1 MTDLFSG
8 LTQEIISGIALGSIY
23 ALIALGFTMIFKATE
38 VVNFAQGEL
47 MMVGAYVN
55 FFFVTTFLSTTGN
68 PTAWTFL
75 VALGGSMIF
84 SVLFGYILD
93 FIINKPLKDEPIFSI
108 IMATLS
114 LAIILRAVVAIIAGP
129 ISLMP
134 FSPFGD
140 SAMSPSGSG
149 KTTLLNCISGL
160 DVPTAGEYLFDRIP
174 VTGNSEDLT
183 TFRRKN
189 VGYVFQFFNLLQDL
203 TVLENVLLIQ
213 ELSGQRNAERA
224 KEVLRLVGL
233 DSEID
238 RFPSEISGG
247 QQQRVAIAR
256 SIAKNPKLL
265 LGDEL
270 TGNLDTETSAKVM
283 DVLTEACKSEGITTV
298 MVTHDE
304 SLAKYAT
311 RVVRLDS
318 GKIQSDE
325 KVN

>member
-1 MTDLFSG
+1 MIQ
-8 LTQEIISGIALGSIY
+8 LTNVERHYVMASETIKALDGI
-23 ALIALGFTMIFKATE
+23 
-38 VVNFAQGEL
+38 
-47 MMVGAYVN
+47 
-55 FFFVTTFLSTTGN
+55 
-68 PTAWTFL
+68 
-75 VALGGSMIF
+75 
-84 SVLFGYILD
+84 
-93 FIINKPLKDEPIFSI
+93 
-108 IMATLS
+108 TLS
-114 LAIILRAVVAIIAGP
+114 IPEGERVVLLG
-129 ISLMP
+129 
-134 FSPFGD
+134 
-140 SAMSPSGSG
+140 PSGSG

-160 DVPTAGEYLFDRIP
+160 DTPTAGKYTFDGTP
-174 VTGNSEDLT
+174 VEGNSEELT

-213 ELSGQRNAERA
+213 ELSGQRDANRA

-233 DSEID
+233 QSEID

-283 DVLTEACKSEGITTV
+283 DVLTSACKKEKITTI

-311 RVVRLDS
+311 RIIRLDS
-318 GKIQSDE
+318 GKVKSDE
-325 KVN
+325 KVT

>member
-1 MTDLFSG
+1 MIQLNKVRRHYVMASETIRALD
-8 LTQEIISGIALGSIY
+8 GI
-23 ALIALGFTMIFKATE
+23 
-38 VVNFAQGEL
+38 
-47 MMVGAYVN
+47 
-55 FFFVTTFLSTTGN
+55 
-68 PTAWTFL
+68 
-75 VALGGSMIF
+75 
-84 SVLFGYILD
+84 
-93 FIINKPLKDEPIFSI
+93 
-108 IMATLS
+108 TLS
-114 LAIILRAVVAIIAGP
+114 IKEGERIILLG
-129 ISLMP
+129 
-134 FSPFGD
+134 
-140 SAMSPSGSG
+140 PSGSG

-160 DVPTAGEYLFDRIP
+160 DTPTSGAYLFDEIP

-213 ELSGQRNAERA
+213 ELSGQRDVNRA
-224 KEVLRLVGL
+224 KEVLKLVGL
-233 DSEID
+233 EGEID

-283 DVLTEACKSEGITTV
+283 DVLTEACKKENITTV

-318 GKIQSDE
+318 GKIKSDE
-325 KVN
+325 QVN

>member
-1 MTDLFSG
+1 MIQLNNVHRHYVMASETIRALDG
-8 LTQEIISGIALGSIY
+8 ITLTIKE
-23 ALIALGFTMIFKATE
+23 
-38 VVNFAQGEL
+38 GER
-47 MMVGAYVN
+47 
-55 FFFVTTFLSTTGN
+55 
-68 PTAWTFL
+68 
-75 VALGGSMIF
+75 
-84 SVLFGYILD
+84 
-93 FIINKPLKDEPIFSI
+93 
-108 IMATLS
+108 
-114 LAIILRAVVAIIAGP
+114 IILLG
-129 ISLMP
+129 
-134 FSPFGD
+134 
-140 SAMSPSGSG
+140 PSGSG

-160 DVPTAGEYLFDRIP
+160 DVPTAGEYLFNRIP

-213 ELSGQRNAERA
+213 ELSGQRDVNRA
-224 KEVLRLVGL
+224 KEVLSLVGL
-233 DSEID
+233 EDEID

-283 DVLTEACKSEGITTV
+283 NVLTEACKKENITTI

-311 RVVRLDS
+311 RAIHLDS
-318 GKIQSDE
+318 GKIVSDE
-325 KVN
+325 RVS

>member
-1 MTDLFSG
+1 MIQLNKVRRHYVMASETIRALD
-8 LTQEIISGIALGSIY
+8 GI
-23 ALIALGFTMIFKATE
+23 
-38 VVNFAQGEL
+38 
-47 MMVGAYVN
+47 
-55 FFFVTTFLSTTGN
+55 
-68 PTAWTFL
+68 
-75 VALGGSMIF
+75 
-84 SVLFGYILD
+84 
-93 FIINKPLKDEPIFSI
+93 
-108 IMATLS
+108 TLS
-114 LAIILRAVVAIIAGP
+114 IKEGERIILLG
-129 ISLMP
+129 
-134 FSPFGD
+134 
-140 SAMSPSGSG
+140 PSGSG

-160 DVPTAGEYLFDRIP
+160 DTPTSGEYLFDGIP

-213 ELSGQRNAERA
+213 ELSGQRDVNRA
-224 KEVLRLVGL
+224 REVLSLVGL
-233 DSEID
+233 EGEID

-283 DVLTEACKSEGITTV
+283 NVLTEACKKENITTI

-311 RVVRLDS
+311 RAIHLDS
-318 GKIQSDE
+318 GKIVSDE
-325 KVN
+325 RVS

>member
-1 MTDLFSG
+1 MIQLNDVHRHYVMASETIRALD
-8 LTQEIISGIALGSIY
+8 GI
-23 ALIALGFTMIFKATE
+23 
-38 VVNFAQGEL
+38 
-47 MMVGAYVN
+47 
-55 FFFVTTFLSTTGN
+55 
-68 PTAWTFL
+68 
-75 VALGGSMIF
+75 
-84 SVLFGYILD
+84 
-93 FIINKPLKDEPIFSI
+93 
-108 IMATLS
+108 TLS
-114 LAIILRAVVAIIAGP
+114 IQEGERIILLG
-129 ISLMP
+129 
-134 FSPFGD
+134 
-140 SAMSPSGSG
+140 PSGSG

-160 DVPTAGEYLFDRIP
+160 DPPTSGEYLFDGIP

-213 ELSGQRNAERA
+213 ELSGQRDVNRA
-224 KEVLRLVGL
+224 KEVLSLVGL
-233 DSEID
+233 EGEID

-283 DVLTEACKSEGITTV
+283 NVLTEACKKENITTI

-311 RVVRLDS
+311 RAIHLDS
-318 GKIQSDE
+318 GKIVSDE
-325 KVN
+325 QVS

>member
-1 MTDLFSG
+1 MIQLNNVHRHYVMTSETIRALNG
-8 LTQEIISGIALGSIY
+8 ITLTIKE
-23 ALIALGFTMIFKATE
+23 
-38 VVNFAQGEL
+38 GER
-47 MMVGAYVN
+47 
-55 FFFVTTFLSTTGN
+55 
-68 PTAWTFL
+68 
-75 VALGGSMIF
+75 
-84 SVLFGYILD
+84 
-93 FIINKPLKDEPIFSI
+93 
-108 IMATLS
+108 
-114 LAIILRAVVAIIAGP
+114 IILLG
-129 ISLMP
+129 
-134 FSPFGD
+134 
-140 SAMSPSGSG
+140 PSGSG

-160 DVPTAGEYLFDRIP
+160 DTPTSGEYLFDGIS

-213 ELSGQRNAERA
+213 ELSGQRDVNRA
-224 KEVLRLVGL
+224 KEVLSLVGL
-233 DSEID
+233 EGEID

-283 DVLTEACKSEGITTV
+283 DVLTEACKKENITTI

-304 SLAKYAT
+304 SLA
-311 RVVRLDS
+311 
-318 GKIQSDE
+318 
-325 KVN
+325 

>member
-1 MTDLFSG
+1 MIQLNNVHRHYVMASETIRALD
-8 LTQEIISGIALGSIY
+8 GI
-23 ALIALGFTMIFKATE
+23 
-38 VVNFAQGEL
+38 
-47 MMVGAYVN
+47 
-55 FFFVTTFLSTTGN
+55 
-68 PTAWTFL
+68 
-75 VALGGSMIF
+75 
-84 SVLFGYILD
+84 
-93 FIINKPLKDEPIFSI
+93 
-108 IMATLS
+108 TLS
-114 LAIILRAVVAIIAGP
+114 IKEGERIILLG
-129 ISLMP
+129 
-134 FSPFGD
+134 
-140 SAMSPSGSG
+140 PSGSG

-160 DVPTAGEYLFDRIP
+160 DVPTAGEYLFDGIP

-213 ELSGQRNAERA
+213 ELSGQRNVNRA
-224 KEVLRLVGL
+224 KEVLSLVGL
-233 DSEID
+233 EGEID

-283 DVLTEACKSEGITTV
+283 NVLTEACKKENITTV

-311 RVVRLDS
+311 RVIRLDS
-318 GKIQSDE
+318 GKVKSDE
-325 KVN
+325 RVS

>member
-1 MTDLFSG
+1 MIQ
-8 LTQEIISGIALGSIY
+8 LTNLQRHYVMASETIKALDGINLNIPAGERVVLLG
-23 ALIALGFTMIFKATE
+23 
-38 VVNFAQGEL
+38 
-47 MMVGAYVN
+47 
-55 FFFVTTFLSTTGN
+55 
-68 PTAWTFL
+68 
-75 VALGGSMIF
+75 
-84 SVLFGYILD
+84 
-93 FIINKPLKDEPIFSI
+93 
-108 IMATLS
+108 
-114 LAIILRAVVAIIAGP
+114 
-129 ISLMP
+129 
-134 FSPFGD
+134 
-140 SAMSPSGSG
+140 PSGSG
-149 KTTLLNCISGL
+149 KTTLLICISGL
-160 DVPTAGEYLFDRIP
+160 DTPTEGINTFDGNP
-174 VTGNSEDLT
+174 VLGNSEELT

-213 ELSGQRNAERA
+213 ELSGQRDITRA
-224 KEVLRLVGL
+224 KEVLNLVGL

-283 DVLTEACKSEGITTV
+283 DVLTEACKKENITTI

-311 RVVRLDS
+311 RVIRLDS
-318 GKIQSDE
+318 GKVKSDE
-325 KVN
+325 QVKSD

>member
-1 MTDLFSG
+1 MASETIKALD
-8 LTQEIISGIALGSIY
+8 GI
-23 ALIALGFTMIFKATE
+23 
-38 VVNFAQGEL
+38 
-47 MMVGAYVN
+47 
-55 FFFVTTFLSTTGN
+55 
-68 PTAWTFL
+68 
-75 VALGGSMIF
+75 
-84 SVLFGYILD
+84 
-93 FIINKPLKDEPIFSI
+93 
-108 IMATLS
+108 TLS
-114 LAIILRAVVAIIAGP
+114 IPEGERVVLLG
-129 ISLMP
+129 
-134 FSPFGD
+134 
-140 SAMSPSGSG
+140 PSGSG

-160 DVPTAGEYLFDRIP
+160 DTPTAGKYTFDGTP
-174 VTGNSEDLT
+174 VEGNSEELT

-213 ELSGQRNAERA
+213 ELSGQRDASRA

-233 DSEID
+233 QSEID

-283 DVLTEACKSEGITTV
+283 DVLTSACKKEKITTI

-311 RVVRLDS
+311 RIIHLDS
-318 GKIQSDE
+318 GKVKSDE
-325 KVN
+325 KVT

>member
-1 MTDLFSG
+1 MIQ
-8 LTQEIISGIALGSIY
+8 LTNLQRHYVMASETIKALDGITLNIPAGERVVLLG
-23 ALIALGFTMIFKATE
+23 
-38 VVNFAQGEL
+38 
-47 MMVGAYVN
+47 
-55 FFFVTTFLSTTGN
+55 
-68 PTAWTFL
+68 
-75 VALGGSMIF
+75 
-84 SVLFGYILD
+84 
-93 FIINKPLKDEPIFSI
+93 
-108 IMATLS
+108 
-114 LAIILRAVVAIIAGP
+114 
-129 ISLMP
+129 
-134 FSPFGD
+134 
-140 SAMSPSGSG
+140 PSGSG

-160 DVPTAGEYLFDRIP
+160 DTPTEGTYTFDGNP
-174 VTGNSEDLT
+174 VTGSSEELT

-213 ELSGQRNAERA
+213 ELSGQRDVNRA
-224 KEVLRLVGL
+224 KEVLNLVGL
-233 DSEID
+233 EGEID

-283 DVLTEACKSEGITTV
+283 DVLTEACKKENITTI

-311 RVVRLDS
+311 RVIRLDS
-318 GKIQSDE
+318 GKVKSDE
-325 KVN
+325 AVIPN

>member
-1 MTDLFSG
+1 MTSETIRALNG
-8 LTQEIISGIALGSIY
+8 ITLTIKE
-23 ALIALGFTMIFKATE
+23 
-38 VVNFAQGEL
+38 GER
-47 MMVGAYVN
+47 
-55 FFFVTTFLSTTGN
+55 
-68 PTAWTFL
+68 
-75 VALGGSMIF
+75 
-84 SVLFGYILD
+84 
-93 FIINKPLKDEPIFSI
+93 
-108 IMATLS
+108 
-114 LAIILRAVVAIIAGP
+114 IILLG
-129 ISLMP
+129 
-134 FSPFGD
+134 
-140 SAMSPSGSG
+140 PSGSG

-160 DVPTAGEYLFDRIP
+160 DTPTSGEYLFDGIT

-213 ELSGQRNAERA
+213 ELSGQRDVNRA
-224 KEVLRLVGL
+224 KEVLSLVGL
-233 DSEID
+233 EGEID

-283 DVLTEACKSEGITTV
+283 NVLTEACKKENITTI

-304 SLAKYAT
+304 SLEKYAT
-311 RVVRLDS
+311 RAIRLDS
-318 GKIQSDE
+318 GKIVSDE
-325 KVN
+325 RVS